1 MLHRAWLMTN
11 KKYYLVQ
18 DGDPSDGTICNIFK
32 KLLGV
37 DDYKI
42 KNGVSY
48 YNFVGLVVTKDKTL
62 ISFPKHTFTPEKI
75 IHLSENNREL
85 QLFSKLLFK
94 SISKASNR
102 KDTGISDGINSYYP
116 FSQFSLVYSYY
127 RKYGLFRNEKQVKKF
142 GYGGR
147 ISWKDT
153 LNRSPKVISSGNLLF
168 LPFIVKE
175 NVTQYLFISKC
186 MAYVINST
194 LEVFSDFLDGERIRL
209 NTDEINHAE
218 KNYIISKLTQARRSI
233 FKRVHQELLES
244 LISFFQ
250 RVNPKGGGYQL
261 KTHSYNLVWEDM
273 VKDYLNVKFL
283 GIDNRK
289 VVWSK
294 DRQKNS
300 FAKKSFYPDILG
312 RQGYRLD
319 PDHYLIMDSVRYI
332 FDAKYYQNLKG
343 LDYKQVSYYF
353 LLKHAEA
360 TRDSENNVVSN
371 IQTYNALFLPT
382 ELDDH
387 SEVHFELDSFYNVD
401 EAEFVIMAY
410 YINTINVMYSYTA
423 NT

>member
-1 MLHRAWLMTN
+1 MTN

-18 DGDPSDGTICNIFK
+18 DGDPSNSTIDNLFK
-32 KLLGV
+32 EFL
-37 DDYKI
+37 DIEDYKI
-42 KNGVSY
+42 RNGASY
-48 YNFVGLVVTKDKTL
+48 FNFVGLVVTKDRTL
-62 ISFPKHTFTPEKI
+62 ISFPKHTFTPDKI
-75 IHLSENNREL
+75 AYLSESNKEVRF
-85 QLFSKLLFK
+85 FSKLLFK

-102 KDTGISDGINSYYP
+102 KDVGISDEMNSYYP

-127 RKYGLFRNEKQVKKF
+127 RKYGLFRNEKQIKKL

-153 LNRSPKVISSGNLLF
+153 LNKSPKVISSGNLLF
-168 LPFIVKE
+168 LPLIVKE

-194 LEVFSDFLDGERIRL
+194 LEIFSDFLDGERVRL
-209 NTDEINHAE
+209 NTDEIDHAE
-218 KNYIISKLTQARRSI
+218 KDYIISKLTQARRSI
-233 FKRVHQELLES
+233 FKRMHQELIEA
-244 LISFFQ
+244 LINFFQ
-250 RVNPKGGGYQL
+250 RVNLKGGGYQL

-273 VKDYLNVKFL
+273 IKDYLNVKFL
-283 GIDNRK
+283 GIHNRK

-300 FAKKSFYPDILG
+300 FAKKSFYPDVLG
-312 RQGYRLD
+312 KQGYRLD
-319 PDHYLIMDSVRYI
+319 PDHYLIMNNVRYI

-360 TRDSENNVVSN
+360 MRNSENNVVSN
-371 IQTYNALFLPT
+371 VQTYNALFLPT
-382 ELDDH
+382 ELDEH
-387 SEVHFELDSFYNVD
+387 SEVHFELDTFYNVD

-410 YINTINVMYSYTA
+410 YINTIDVMNSYVTEA
-423 NT
+423 

>member
-1 MLHRAWLMTN
+1 MTN

-18 DGDPSDGTICNIFK
+18 DGDPSNRTIDNIFK
-32 KLLGV
+32 DLLDV
-37 DDYKI
+37 EDYKI
-42 KNGVSY
+42 RNGVSY
-48 YNFVGLVVTKDKTL
+48 FNFVGLVVVKDQTL
-62 ISFPKHTFTPEKI
+62 ISFPKHTFTPERI
-75 IHLSENNREL
+75 TYLGENNKEV
-85 QLFSKLLFK
+85 QFFSKLLFK

-102 KDTGISDGINSYYP
+102 KDTGISDEMNSYYP

-127 RKYGLFRNEKQVKKF
+127 RKYGLFRNEKQIKKF

-153 LNRSPKVISSGNLLF
+153 LNKSPKVISSGNLLF
-168 LPFIVKE
+168 LPLIVKE
-175 NVTQYLFISKC
+175 NVAQYLFISKC

-194 LEVFSDFLDGERIRL
+194 LEIFSDFLDGERVRL
-209 NTDEINHAE
+209 NTDEIDHAE
-218 KNYIISKLTQARRSI
+218 KKYIVSKLIQARRST
-233 FKRVHQELLES
+233 FKRMHQDLIEA

-250 RVNPKGGGYQL
+250 RVNLKGGGYQL

-283 GIDNRK
+283 RIDNRK